1 MSKVAFLTTIF
12 PMPEYYLYDFFDSLE
27 NQTYKEFE
35 IVVVNDGYEDISKLK
50 EKYSNLKILEIPYS
64 SSIAKNR
71 EHGINYIIENGYDIL
86 IFGDSDD
93 YFEANRIQKSLELLK
108 DYDIV
113 INDLSLFDKKGV
125 YDAKYFSNRLKN
137 LTQIEFEFI
146 RDKNIFGLSN
156 TSIKLDKVNKVFFLE
171 DLIAVDWYLFSM
183 FLLKGKIAVF
193 TNETVTYYRQ
203 YSQNIVGL
211 KELDK
216 KNFERAI
223 NVKRKHYE
231 ALASKEKIF
240 LKEIEKL
247 SEVNFNIKSMQINY
261 PFWWELI

>member
-1 MSKVAFLTTIF
+1 MKIAFLTTIF
-12 PMPEYYLYDFFDSLE
+12 PMDEQYLFDFFNSLD
-27 NQTYKEFE
+27 NQTYKKFD
-35 IVVVNDGYEDISKLK
+35 IIIVNDGYLGFSKLIQQ
-50 EKYSNLKILEIPYS
+50 YSHLNILEIS
-64 SSIAKNR
+64 SASSISKNR
-71 EHGINYIIENGYDIL
+71 EYGINYVIDNGYDIL

-113 INDLSLFDKKGV
+113 INDLSLFDIKGV
-125 YDAKYFSNRLKN
+125 YEAKYFSNRLKN

-156 TSIKLDKVNKVFFLE
+156 TAIKLDKVNKVFFSE

-183 FLLKGKIAVF
+183 FLLEGKIAVF

-203 YSQNIVGL
+203 YPHNIVGL
-211 KELDK
+211 KEFDK

-223 NVKRKHYE
+223 NIKRKHYE
-231 ALASKEKIF
+231 ALVNTDKKF

-247 SEVNFNIKSMQINY
+247 SEVNFNIKLTQINH